1 MKPQTSKKNP
11 DIQFTPKTEKIIEAI
26 LHIAHN
32 CTDLSRYRIVKL
44 IYLADKEHLNRFG
57 RPITFDRMVAMEN
70 GPVPSTTYSLLKRD
84 GRLAINYK
92 KLPFDFVSRG
102 KFDYI
107 ENPKRAVDEK
117 KLSKSD
123 IKILDVIIK
132 KYGQESFGTLFDITH
147 EHSAYK
153 NAWRARDGKNSKV
166 MRVEDMIEDKEN
178 KKELIEELR
187 FVGAHIH

>member
-166 MRVEDMIEDKEN
+166 MRVEDMIEDKET